1 MAEYTDEIIAFLL
14 QLPAELEVVRQ
25 SVDFSNDLNLLEYWY
40 RRLEYAVNVLKL
52 VVERAK
58 LFQQDF
64 DGIDSVVLLLRE
76 AQLSSQSVDS
86 RILEIQDTQHPVH
99 EEVAIGRPRKV
110 ISREDMEREFE
121 VFQNWKIVAR
131 QLGVSSKTL
140 RRRRLEFGMNISE
153 TSGPRL
159 TYTNI
164 SNEDLCS
171 EVRNI
176 LIILPEA
183 EETVIIGALRS
194 RSIHVQRRRVREAI
208 NAVDPVSRALRRTVT
223 IVRRKYNVASP
234 NALWWV
240 VLMPK
245 VSA

>member
-1 MAEYTDEIIAFLL
+1 MADYMDEIIAFLL

-25 SVDFSNDLNLLEYWY
+25 SVDFANDHNLLEYWY

-52 VVERAK
+52 VVERAE

-64 DGIDSVVLLLRE
+64 AGIDAVVLLLRE
-76 AQLSSQSVDS
+76 AQLCSQSVDS
-86 RILEIQDTQHPVH
+86 QILDIQDTQHPVH
-99 EEVAIGRPRKV
+99 EEVAMGRPRKI
-110 ISREDMEREFE
+110 ISREDIEREFE

-153 TSGPRL
+153 TSGPIL

-171 EVRNI
+171 EVKNI

-183 EETVIIGALRS
+183 GENIIIGALRS

-208 NAVDPVSRALRRTVT
+208 NAVDPVSRTLRRTVT
-223 IVRRKYNVASP
+223 IIRRKYNVASP
-234 NALWWV
+234 NALW
-240 VLMPK
+240 
-245 VSA
+245 

>member
-1 MAEYTDEIIAFLL
+1 MDEIIAFLL
-14 QLPAELEVVRQ
+14 QLPAELDVVRQ

-40 RRLEYAVNVLKL
+40 RRLDYAVNVLKL
-52 VVERAK
+52 IVERAE

-64 DGIDSVVLLLRE
+64 DGIDSVVLPLRG

-86 RILEIQDTQHPVH
+86 RILEIQDTQHPVY

-110 ISREDMEREFE
+110 ISREDIEREFE
-121 VFQNWKIVAR
+121 VFQNLKIVAR
-131 QLGVSSKTL
+131 QLGASSKTL
-140 RRRRLEFGMNISE
+140 QRRRLEFGMNISK
-153 TSGPRL
+153 TLGPRL

-176 LIILPEA
+176 LIILLQVG
-183 EETVIIGALRS
+183 ETIIIGALRS
-194 RSIHVQRRRVREAI
+194 RSIHVQRKRVREAI
-208 NAVDPVSRALRRTVT
+208 NAVDPVSRTLRGTVT

-234 NALWWV
+234 NALW
-240 VLMPK
+240 
-245 VSA
+245 

>member
-1 MAEYTDEIIAFLL
+1 M
-14 QLPAELEVVRQ
+14 
-25 SVDFSNDLNLLEYWY
+25 
-40 RRLEYAVNVLKL
+40 
-52 VVERAK
+52 ERAE

-64 DGIDSVVLLLRE
+64 AGIDTVVLLLRE

-183 EETVIIGALRS
+183 EETIIIGALRS

-234 NALWWV
+234 NALW
-240 VLMPK
+240 
-245 VSA
+245 

>member
-1 MAEYTDEIIAFLL
+1 MDEIIAFLL

-25 SVDFSNDLNLLEYWY
+25 SVNFSNDLNLLEYWY

-52 VVERAK
+52 VVEK
-58 LFQQDF
+58 TELFQQDF
-64 DGIDSVVLLLRE
+64 VGIDIVVLLLRE
-76 AQLSSQSVDS
+76 THLSSQSVDS
-86 RILEIQDTQHPVH
+86 QILEIQDTQHPVH

-234 NALWWV
+234 NALW
-240 VLMPK
+240 
-245 VSA
+245 

>member
-25 SVDFSNDLNLLEYWY
+25 SVNFSSDLNLLEYWY

-52 VVERAK
+52 VVEK
-58 LFQQDF
+58 TELFQQDF
-64 DGIDSVVLLLRE
+64 VGIDIVVLLLRE
-76 AQLSSQSVDS
+76 THLSSQSVDS
-86 RILEIQDTQHPVH
+86 QILEIQDTQHPVH

-131 QLGVSSKTL
+131 QLGASSKTL

-176 LIILPEA
+176 LFILPEA
-183 EETVIIGALRS
+183 VEAIIIRALRS
-194 RSIHVQRRRVREAI
+194 TLIHVLQRRVREAI

-234 NALWWV
+234 NALW
-240 VLMPK
+240 
-245 VSA
+245 

>member
-25 SVDFSNDLNLLEYWY
+25 SVNFSNDLNLLEYWY

-52 VVERAK
+52 VVEK
-58 LFQQDF
+58 TELFQQDLV
-64 DGIDSVVLLLRE
+64 GIDIVVLLLRE
-76 AQLSSQSVDS
+76 THLSSQSVDS
-86 RILEIQDTQHPVH
+86 QILEIQDTQHPVH

-176 LIILPEA
+176 LFILPEA
-183 EETVIIGALRS
+183 VEAIIIRTLRS
-194 RSIHVQRRRVREAI
+194 TSIHVLQRRVREAI

-234 NALWWV
+234 NALW
-240 VLMPK
+240 
-245 VSA
+245 

>member
-1 MAEYTDEIIAFLL
+1 M
-14 QLPAELEVVRQ
+14 
-25 SVDFSNDLNLLEYWY
+25 
-40 RRLEYAVNVLKL
+40 
-52 VVERAK
+52 ERAE

-64 DGIDSVVLLLRE
+64 AGIDTVVLLLRE

-99 EEVAIGRPRKV
+99 EEAIGRPRKV

-159 TYTNI
+159 TYNNI
-164 SNEDLCS
+164 SNERIC
-171 EVRNI
+171 
-176 LIILPEA
+176 
-183 EETVIIGALRS
+183 
-194 RSIHVQRRRVREAI
+194 
-208 NAVDPVSRALRRTVT
+208 
-223 IVRRKYNVASP
+223 
-234 NALWWV
+234 V
-240 VLMPK
+240 VKLEIF
-245 VSA
+245 

>member
-1 MAEYTDEIIAFLL
+1 MADYMDEIIAFLL
-14 QLPAELEVVRQ
+14 QLPAELDVARQ

-183 EETVIIGALRS
+183 VEATIIRTLRS
-194 RSIHVQRRRVREAI
+194 TLIHVQRRRVREAI

-234 NALWWV
+234 NALW
-240 VLMPK
+240 
-245 VSA
+245 

>member
-1 MAEYTDEIIAFLL
+1 MDEIIAFLL
-14 QLPAELEVVRQ
+14 QLPAELDVARQ

-110 ISREDMEREFE
+110 ISREDIEREFE

-176 LIILPEA
+176 LFILPEA
-183 EETVIIGALRS
+183 VEAIIIRALRS
-194 RSIHVQRRRVREAI
+194 TLIHVLQRRVREAI

-234 NALWWV
+234 NALW
-240 VLMPK
+240 
-245 VSA
+245 

>member
-1 MAEYTDEIIAFLL
+1 MADYMDEIIAFLL
-14 QLPAELEVVRQ
+14 QLPAELDVARQ

-110 ISREDMEREFE
+110 ISREGMEREFE

-176 LIILPEA
+176 LFILPEA
-183 EETVIIGALRS
+183 VEAIIIRALRS
-194 RSIHVQRRRVREAI
+194 TLIHVLRRRVREAI

-234 NALWWV
+234 NALW
-240 VLMPK
+240 
-245 VSA
+245 

>member
-1 MAEYTDEIIAFLL
+1 MDEIIAFLL
-14 QLPAELEVVRQ
+14 QLPAELDVVRQ

-40 RRLEYAVNVLKL
+40 RRLDYAVNVLKL
-52 VVERAK
+52 IVERAE

-64 DGIDSVVLLLRE
+64 DGIDSVVLLLRG

-86 RILEIQDTQHPVH
+86 RILEIQDTQHPVY

-110 ISREDMEREFE
+110 ISREDIEREFE
-121 VFQNWKIVAR
+121 VFQNLKIVAR
-131 QLGVSSKTL
+131 QLGASSKTL
-140 RRRRLEFGMNISE
+140 QRRRLEFGMNISK
-153 TSGPRL
+153 TLGPRL

-176 LIILPEA
+176 LIILLQVG
-183 EETVIIGALRS
+183 ETIIIGALRS

-208 NAVDPVSRALRRTVT
+208 NAVDPVSRTLRGTVT

-234 NALWWV
+234 NALW
-240 VLMPK
+240 
-245 VSA
+245 

>member
-25 SVDFSNDLNLLEYWY
+25 SVDFSSDLNLLEYWY

-52 VVERAK
+52 VVEKAE

-64 DGIDSVVLLLRE
+64 DGIDIVVLLLRE

-110 ISREDMEREFE
+110 ISREDIEREFE

-176 LIILPEA
+176 LFILPEA
-183 EETVIIGALRS
+183 VEAIIIRTLRS
-194 RSIHVQRRRVREAI
+194 TSIHVLQRRVREAI

-234 NALWWV
+234 NALW
-240 VLMPK
+240 
-245 VSA
+245 

>member
-25 SVDFSNDLNLLEYWY
+25 SVNFSNDLNLLEYWY

-52 VVERAK
+52 VVEK
-58 LFQQDF
+58 TELFQQDLA
-64 DGIDSVVLLLRE
+64 GIDIVVLLLRE
-76 AQLSSQSVDS
+76 THLSSQSVDS
-86 RILEIQDTQHPVH
+86 QILEIQDTQHPVH

-176 LIILPEA
+176 LFILPEA
-183 EETVIIGALRS
+183 VEAIIIRALRS
-194 RSIHVQRRRVREAI
+194 TLIHVLQRRVREAI

-223 IVRRKYNVASP
+223 VIRRKYNVASP
-234 NALWWV
+234 DV
-240 VLMPK
+240 PSVDT
-245 VSA
+245 

>member
-1 MAEYTDEIIAFLL
+1 MADYMDEIIAFLL
-14 QLPAELEVVRQ
+14 QLPAELDVARQ

-86 RILEIQDTQHPVH
+86 RILEIQDTQHPVY

-110 ISREDMEREFE
+110 ISREDIEREFE
-121 VFQNWKIVAR
+121 VFQIWKIVAR

-153 TSGPRL
+153 TFGPRL

-176 LIILPEA
+176 LIILPEV

-234 NALWWV
+234 NALW
-240 VLMPK
+240 
-245 VSA
+245 

>member
-1 MAEYTDEIIAFLL
+1 MDEIIAFLL

-86 RILEIQDTQHPVH
+86 RILEIQDTQHPVY

-110 ISREDMEREFE
+110 ISREDIEREFE
-121 VFQNWKIVAR
+121 VFQIWKIVAR

-176 LIILPEA
+176 LFILPEA
-183 EETVIIGALRS
+183 VEAIIIRALRS
-194 RSIHVQRRRVREAI
+194 TLIHVLQRRVREAI

-245 VSA
+245 VSD

>member
-1 MAEYTDEIIAFLL
+1 MDEIIAFLL
-14 QLPAELEVVRQ
+14 QLPAELDVARQ

-86 RILEIQDTQHPVH
+86 RILEIQDTQHPVY

-110 ISREDMEREFE
+110 ISREDIEREFE
-121 VFQNWKIVAR
+121 VFQIWKIVAR

-234 NALWWV
+234 NALW
-240 VLMPK
+240 
-245 VSA
+245 

>member
-52 VVERAK
+52 VVERAE

-64 DGIDSVVLLLRE
+64 DGIDTVVLLLRE

-110 ISREDMEREFE
+110 ISREDIEREFE

-223 IVRRKYNVASP
+223 VIRRKYNVASP
-234 NALWWV
+234 DV
-240 VLMPK
+240 PSVDT
-245 VSA
+245 

>member
-25 SVDFSNDLNLLEYWY
+25 SVDFSSDLNLLEYWY

-52 VVERAK
+52 VVEKAE

-64 DGIDSVVLLLRE
+64 DGIDIVVFLLRE

-234 NALWWV
+234 NALW
-240 VLMPK
+240 
-245 VSA
+245 

>member
-1 MAEYTDEIIAFLL
+1 MADYMDEIIAFLL

-86 RILEIQDTQHPVH
+86 RILEIQDTQHPVY

-110 ISREDMEREFE
+110 ISREDIEREFE
-121 VFQNWKIVAR
+121 VFQIWKIVAR

-176 LIILPEA
+176 LFILPEA
-183 EETVIIGALRS
+183 VEAIIIRALRS
-194 RSIHVQRRRVREAI
+194 TLIHVLQRRVREAI

-234 NALWWV
+234 NALW
-240 VLMPK
+240 
-245 VSA
+245 

>member
-1 MAEYTDEIIAFLL
+1 MDEIIAFLL
-14 QLPAELEVVRQ
+14 QLPAELDVARQ

-110 ISREDMEREFE
+110 ISREDIEREFE

-176 LIILPEA
+176 LFILPEA
-183 EETVIIGALRS
+183 VEAIIIRTLRS
-194 RSIHVQRRRVREAI
+194 TSIHVLQRRVREAI

-234 NALWWV
+234 NALW
-240 VLMPK
+240 
-245 VSA
+245 

>member
-1 MAEYTDEIIAFLL
+1 MADYMDEIIAFLL

-25 SVDFSNDLNLLEYWY
+25 SVNFSNDLNLLEYWY

-52 VVERAK
+52 VVEK
-58 LFQQDF
+58 TELFQQDF
-64 DGIDSVVLLLRE
+64 VGIDIVVLLLRE
-76 AQLSSQSVDS
+76 THLSSQSVDS
-86 RILEIQDTQHPVH
+86 QILEIQDTQHPVH
-99 EEVAIGRPRKV
+99 EEVAIGRPRKF
-110 ISREDMEREFE
+110 ISREDIERESK

-131 QLGVSSKTL
+131 RLGVSSKIL
-140 RRRRLEFGMNISE
+140 RRRRLEFDMNISE

-159 TYTNI
+159 IYTNI

-208 NAVDPVSRALRRTVT
+208 NAVDPVSRALRRTVA

-234 NALWWV
+234 NALW
-240 VLMPK
+240 
-245 VSA
+245 